1 MDEKQ
6 KINFKERTPQ
16 LIAIIVVMVIVMAI
30 LIGFLMNRNTQLH
43 DMEQLLSITMQEM
56 EDDFETIALQFEGF
70 RFSVQDDSLL
80 LQLEIEQARVRRL
93 TEELRMTSASDRA
106 EIQRLQNELNA
117 LRGLVRHYLI
127 QIDSLNRLNEEL
139 MARNVQITQQ
149 YQQTTRVLTQVR
161 QEREQLSERVSLA
174 AQLVATNINVRAVN
188 DRGRDQTRLRNST
201 QFVVSFTIARNITAE
216 PGERTIYVRLQAPDS
231 SLLTR
236 GGGTFTFEN
245 SQIQYSMR
253 RTVEYGG
260 EETPVTLFWD
270 IQEFLMAGT
279 FRADIFAD
287 GHHIGSRSFTM
298 QE

>member
-1 MDEKQ
+1 MNIKE
-6 KINFKERTPQ
+6 INFKERTPQ
-16 LIAIIVVMVIVMAI
+16 LIAIIGVLIITLAI
-30 LIGFLMNRNTQLH
+30 LIGFLMNRNTQLS
-43 DMEQLLSITMQEM
+43 DMEQMLSITIQEM
-56 EDDFETIALQFEGF
+56 DDEFEAIALQFEGF
-70 RFSVQDDSLL
+70 RFSVQNDSLL
-80 LQLEIEQARVRRL
+80 RQLEIEQARVRRL
-93 TEELRMTSASDRA
+93 TEELRMTSASDQA
-106 EIQRLQNELNA
+106 EIRRLRNELNA
-117 LRGLVRHYLI
+117 LRELSRSFI
-127 QIDSLNRLNEEL
+127 QQIDSLNRLNQEL
-139 MARNVQITQQ
+139 VAQNVQITQQ
-149 YQQTTRVLTQVR
+149 YQQTTRTLTQVR
-161 QEREQLSERVSLA
+161 QQQQQLSERVSLA

-201 QFVVSFTIARNITAE
+201 QFVVSFIIARNITAE

-270 IQEFLMAGT
+270 IQEFLMPGT
-279 FRADIFAD
+279 FQADIFAD
-287 GHHIGSRSFTM
+287 GHLIGTHRFSM